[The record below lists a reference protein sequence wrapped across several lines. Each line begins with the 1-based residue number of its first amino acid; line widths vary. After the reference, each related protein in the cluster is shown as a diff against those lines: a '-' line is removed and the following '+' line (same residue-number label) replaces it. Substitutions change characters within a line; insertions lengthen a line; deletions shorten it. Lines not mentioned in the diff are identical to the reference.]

1 MAPAFAYPGAKVE
14 AFAYNRAPSFALF
27 NDVNPVRQSLMPSLT
42 IDYAFADPPPCRRHT
57 FGIVRR

>member
-1 MAPAFAYPGAKVE
+1 MAPAFAYPGAKAG
-14 AFAYNRAPSFALF
+14 AFAYNKAPGFALF
-27 NDVNPVRQSLMPSLT
+27 NDVNPMRQSLVPSLT